1 MQYENIRTQVL
12 SAILDAV
19 DMRLIHGTS
28 GNIAV
33 RDPESGVVA
42 ITPSGIAYKTMQV
55 EDIAIVSAEGKWLEG
70 KYRPS
75 SETPMHT
82 AVLRARSDINATVHT
97 HGMFATILAMTREP
111 LAAVTPPHAE
121 FTPVNIVPF
130 VMPGSADLAEA
141 VVKTL
146 GTAGRSVLLKNHGM
160 FCAGK
165 DIKSAMAAA
174 IYTEEMAQATYYAKL
189 LGIYKPLSAE
199 ADAAMKALIA
209 ADQAV

>member
-1 MQYENIRTQVL
+1 MQYEKIRTQVL
-12 SAILDAV
+12 FAILDAV
-19 DMRLIHGTS
+19 EMGLIHGTS

-55 EDIAIVSAEGKWLEG
+55 EDIAIVSIDGKWLEG
-70 KYRPS
+70 KYKPS

-82 AVLRARSDINATVHT
+82 AVLRARSDVNATVHT
-97 HGMFATILAMTREP
+97 HGMFSTILAMTDEP
-111 LAAVTPPHAE
+111 LAAITPPHAE

-130 VMPGSADLAEA
+130 VMPGSSDLAGA

-146 GTAGRSVLLKNHGM
+146 GDTGRSVLLKHHGM
-160 FCAGK
+160 FCVGK
-165 DIKSAMAAA
+165 NIKAAMAAA
-174 IYTEEMAQATYYAKL
+174 IYTEEMAQGTYYAKL
-189 LGIYKPLSAE
+189 LGTYKPLPAE